1 MSLTNKI
8 QSIQFPDFQDVIKS
22 GKNTKNKLDNKNA
35 NTVNVHFYY
44 SDNRFKTTVLG
55 TIDHSSGV
63 PIIYIEYP
71 EKLAYLVP
79 DNSLVYDMK
88 NQMFEVSV
96 NEKYTH
102 TINVVNCISKNEEEI
117 VNYILPYLTDDY
129 KYQVVEL
136 EGVKKN
142 NNLKKGEKEED
153 KILLTSKMLSSL
165 GRAKILER
173 TVESNNDGLMVMAAL
188 GGLIGFVLGM
198 VVGIKTVM

>member
-1 MSLTNKI
+1 MSLTDKI
-8 QSIQFPDFQDVIKS
+8 GSIQFPDFNDVIKS

-63 PIIYIEYP
+63 PIVYIEYP

-102 TINVVNCISKNEEEI
+102 TINVANCITPNEEHI
-117 VNYILPYLTDDY
+117 INYVLPYLTDKY

-136 EGVKKN
+136 EGIRTPRNKDP
-142 NNLKKGEKEED
+142 D

-173 TVESNNDGLMVMAAL
+173 TVESSNDGLMVMAVL
-188 GGLIGFVLGM
+188 GALIGFVLGM

>member
-8 QSIQFPDFQDVIKS
+8 QSIQFPDFNDVIKS

-55 TIDHSSGV
+55 TIDHSSGM
-63 PIIYIEYP
+63 PIIYIEFP

-88 NQMFEVSV
+88 NNMFEVSV

-102 TINVVNCISKNEEEI
+102 TINVTNTQTNIKLVKS
-117 VNYILPYLTDDY
+117 YIAPHFPEGYE
-129 KYQVVEL
+129 YQVVEL
-136 EGVKKN
+136 EGIQN
-142 NNLKKGEKEED
+142 NKKEEPD

-173 TVESNNDGLMVMAAL
+173 TVESNNDGLMIMAAL
-188 GGLIGFVLGM
+188 GGLVGFCLGM
-198 VVGIKTVM
+198 IVGIKAVM